1 MPSGS
6 PHGSTATSPSIASGT
21 PGVPVMTPSCVPWY
35 DRSNLA
41 MSGRPVNAR
50 AARMANIVASVPE
63 LVKRRRSIEGTRRR
77 ISSASSTSV
86 SVGAANAEP
95 RRTCA
100 STAATTAGWAWPRI
114 SEV

>member
-1 MPSGS
+1 MPSVS
-6 PHGSTATSPSIASGT
+6 PHGSSATSPDMTSGT
-21 PGVPVMTPSCVPWY
+21 PAVPAITPSCVPWY
-35 DRSNLA
+35 ERSNLA
-41 MSGRPVNAR
+41 TSGRPVNAR

-63 LVKRRRSIEGTRRR
+63 LVKRRRSTDGTRRR
-77 ISSASSTSV
+77 ISSASSTSI

-114 SEV
+114 NEV